1 MLIGLETVEAIGR
14 AGNLLDAT
22 VTVKIP
28 RSAVYRILLR
38 SSLGAWSNAALSL
51 QVQAGARRVGTV
63 LADSGERDFRVRT

>member
-14 AGNLLDAT
+14 AGNLLDPA

-38 SSLGAWSNAALSL
+38 SSLGTCSNAALSR
-51 QVQAGARRVGTV
+51 QVRARARRACAV
-63 LADSGERDFRVRT
+63 LADRGAR